1 MRTPKT
7 PIPGAAPTAAPVP
20 RAAAAAALLLAAAI
34 LAGCSVGPRYERP
47 DLALPETFRGA
58 EAAGGAETPAAGA
71 EAASLADRAWW
82 EVVDDPVLA
91 RLIDEALR
99 QSHDVRLAAWRVEEA
114 RALAGIARSERYP
127 ALGASAGV
135 SRGRS
140 SEAIVPGGATT
151 DLYDVNL
158 GVSWEV
164 DLWGRLRHL
173 DDAAR
178 ARYLATEE
186 GARAVR
192 LSLVAE
198 VATAYFRL
206 RALDQQFAIARR
218 SAGAFTETRDLFERR
233 LAAGLASGLETA
245 SAEGSLATTGARV
258 PDLERR
264 IAAQENRLAVLLGR
278 TPYDVPRGAAL
289 DDRSLPPEVPA
300 GLPADLLRRRPD
312 LRAAEQELVAA
323 NAEVGVATAELFPTL
338 RLTGA
343 FGGLAPEV
351 GELFGVGKT
360 WSVGAGLLSPVVQGR
375 RLQDQRD
382 AAVARW
388 EQAKVVYEAQ
398 VTNAFAEVGTALA
411 AYRDLAEVER
421 EQARAVWAYR
431 EAVQIANSRYLSGLA
446 DYLEVLQAQQQLF
459 PAETALAD
467 IRFERLAALVELYRA
482 LGGGWQLPDAEWSA
496 PAQVAAA
503 EVGR

>member
-7 PIPGAAPTAAPVP
+7 LILIAAL
-20 RAAAAAALLLAAAI
+20 AAAL

-47 DLALPETFRGA
+47 EVALPETIRGA
-58 EAAGGAETPAAGA
+58 STPAAAA
-71 EAASLADRAWW
+71 ESLADRAWW

-91 RLIDEALR
+91 SLIDEALR

-114 RALAGIARSERYP
+114 RALAGIARAERYP
-127 ALGASAGV
+127 AIGAAAGV

-140 SEAIVPGGATT
+140 SELLVPGGTT
-151 DLYDVNL
+151 TELYDVNV

-186 GARAVR
+186 ARRAVR
-192 LSLVAE
+192 LALVAD
-198 VATAYFRL
+198 VATSYFRL
-206 RALDQQFAIARR
+206 RTLDQQFAIARR

-245 SAEGSLATTGARV
+245 SAEGSLASTGARV

-278 TPYDVPRGAAL
+278 NPGDLPRGLTL
-289 DDRSLPPEVPA
+289 DDQLLPPEVPA

-323 NAEVGVATAELFPTL
+323 NAEVGVATAELFPTV
-338 RLTGA
+338 RLTAA

-351 GELFGVGKT
+351 GELFGEGES
-360 WSVGAGLLSPVVQGR
+360 WSVGGGLLSPVFQGR
-375 RLQDQRD
+375 RLQNQRD

-388 EQAKVVYEAQ
+388 EQAKVAYEAG
-398 VTNAFAEVGTALA
+398 VTNAFAEVATALA
-411 AYRDLAEVER
+411 AYRELALAER
-421 EQARAVWAYR
+421 EQARAVAAYR
-431 EAVQIANSRYLSGLA
+431 EAVRIANSRYLSGLA

-459 PAETALAD
+459 PAETVLAET
-467 IRFERLAALVELYRA
+467 RFERLAALVELYRA
-482 LGGGWQLPDAEWSA
+482 LGGGWQLPDADWA
-496 PAQVAAA
+496 GRAQVASAA
-503 EVGR
+503 VAP